1 MACTHKKG
9 MVCGEWC
16 AINSP
21 GANRRSFPVR
31 LLDKPFGV
39 STQYDKRC
47 TAQQGEKTHV

>member
-1 MACTHKKG
+1 MHAQEGRGLRRVVRYQFPPEQT
-9 MVCGEWC
+9 GEV
-16 AINSP
+16 
-21 GANRRSFPVR
+21 FPVR